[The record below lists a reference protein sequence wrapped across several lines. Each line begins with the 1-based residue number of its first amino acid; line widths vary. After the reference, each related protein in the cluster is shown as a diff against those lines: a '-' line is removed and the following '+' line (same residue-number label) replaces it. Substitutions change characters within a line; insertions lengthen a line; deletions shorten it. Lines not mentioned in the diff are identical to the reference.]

1 MRHHTRSVAPR
12 CDYTSFVLCTHG
24 WVAPAPS
31 WCSSSWNRAG
41 QSCFHPVPKR
51 GHGGTNHRSR
61 ENASHSV
68 LNRRTRHVW
77 PVAFWLPPAWQG
89 GISKGGVD
97 SCKLVGMERG
107 SRQASAGMAGAAAVT
122 LDTPAFQQLPAP
134 GQLRLLADGVRRG
147 VNVTQ
152 VGWRLAHYC
161 SPVCW
166 R

>member
-1 MRHHTRSVAPR
+1 MTPVPSPPDATTHHLCCAPTVGLHQLR
-12 CDYTSFVLCTHG
+12 LGAAAVGTEQV
-24 WVAPAPS
+24 
-31 WCSSSWNRAG
+31 RA
-41 QSCFHPVPKR
+41 SFHPVPKR
-51 GHGGTNHRSR
+51 GQGGTNRRSR